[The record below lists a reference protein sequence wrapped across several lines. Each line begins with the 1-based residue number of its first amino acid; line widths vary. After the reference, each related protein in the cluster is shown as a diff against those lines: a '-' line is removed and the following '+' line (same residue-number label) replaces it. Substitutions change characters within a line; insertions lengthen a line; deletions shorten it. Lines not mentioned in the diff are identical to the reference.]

1 MLAYLLEEFP
11 QAIKKKALRDR
22 LPLDMAQYSSKP
34 ERGVIVECFVE
45 TSIMD
50 AKAEWDDENKK
61 LLSSMKTKEN
71 SALTDE
77 VVTEREKLR
86 RTEKELILAQKEIS
100 QLEMKL
106 EKTKGDIKTLSVSD
120 ARTGPP
126 STHTQIHTGRSSRV
140 KNDEPLLKDYLREK
154 KEGQFVDPAED
165 NAAIERKPKG
175 LSKMFGRQKKQT
187 IS

>member
-86 RTEKELILAQKEIS
+86 
-100 QLEMKL
+100 
-106 EKTKGDIKTLSVSD
+106 
-120 ARTGPP
+120 
-126 STHTQIHTGRSSRV
+126 
-140 KNDEPLLKDYLREK
+140 
-154 KEGQFVDPAED
+154 
-165 NAAIERKPKG
+165 
-175 LSKMFGRQKKQT
+175 
-187 IS
+187 